1 MSGYPEVLSIREDF
15 PILKRKIEGH
25 PLVYLDNAATTQKPR
40 QVIDT
45 VRRFY
50 EFHNANIH
58 RGKHTLSEEASELY
72 EDVKKKT
79 ASFINAKSW
88 REIVFTRNATE
99 AINLVA
105 YSYGTEFLKEGD
117 EILLTM
123 MEHHANIVPWQ
134 MLQEKK
140 GVKLRFINI
149 DSNSLL
155 RMEEFEEKLSER
167 TKLVSVAHVSN
178 VLGTVNPV
186 REIAKMAHRV
196 GALILVDAAQSA
208 PHLPLNVREIDAD
221 FMVFSSH
228 KMLEPTGIGVLYG
241 KEEILEKM
249 PPFLRGGDM
258 IKRVKPYK
266 SYFKEVPWK
275 FEAGTPDIC
284 GTIGFG
290 AAIDYLKKTGMEKI
304 EAWDRHLVGMAY
316 KLLSEIPALK
326 IIGPEDRVGALSFL
340 LGDLETERIALFLNS
355 YGISIREGC
364 HCAQPLHRSL
374 GLWGTARASF
384 YIYNTEE
391 EVLKLRDALL
401 ELAKIEGISE

>member
-1 MSGYPEVLSIREDF
+1 MSGYPDISSIREDF

-45 VRRFY
+45 IRRFY

-72 EDVKKKT
+72 EKIKEKT
-79 ASFINAKSW
+79 ANFINAGSW

-105 YSYGTEFLKEGD
+105 YSYGAEFLKEGD
-117 EILLTM
+117 EILLTL

-134 MLQEKK
+134 MLQEKR
-140 GVKLRFINI
+140 GVRLRYINI
-149 DSNSLL
+149 DNDGLL

-167 TKLVSVAHVSN
+167 TKLVSVVHVSN
-178 VLGTVNPV
+178 VLGAVNPV
-186 REIAKMAHRV
+186 RDIAEMAHRV
-196 GALILVDAAQSA
+196 GALVLIDAAQSA

-228 KMLEPTGIGVLYG
+228 KMLGPTGIGVLYG
-241 KEEILEKM
+241 KEEILDKM

-258 IKRVKPYK
+258 ISRVEPFR
-266 SYFKEVPWK
+266 SYFKEIPWK

-284 GTIGFG
+284 GAIGFG
-290 AAIDYLKKTGMEKI
+290 AAIDYLEKIGMEKV
-304 EAWDRHLVGMAY
+304 EAWDRHLVGIAY
-316 KLLSEIPALK
+316 KLLSEIPGLR

-340 LGDLETERIALFLNS
+340 LGELDTERIASFLNS
-355 YGISIREGC
+355 RGISIREGC

-391 EVLKLRDALL
+391 EVIRLRDALL
-401 ELAKIEGISE
+401 ELAKIEGIPE

>member
-1 MSGYPEVLSIREDF
+1 MSGYPDVPSIREDF

-45 VRRFY
+45 IRQFY

-72 EDVKKKT
+72 EKVKEKT
-79 ASFINAKSW
+79 ANFINAGSW

-105 YSYGTEFLKEGD
+105 YSYGAEFLKEGD
-117 EILLTM
+117 EILLTI

-134 MLQEKK
+134 MLKEKR
-140 GVKLRFINI
+140 GVRLRYINI
-149 DSNSLL
+149 DNDGLL
-155 RMEEFEEKLSER
+155 RMKEFEEKLSER
-167 TKLVSVAHVSN
+167 TKLVSVVHVSN

-186 REIAKMAHRV
+186 KEIAEMAHRV
-196 GALILVDAAQSA
+196 GALVLIDAAQSA
-208 PHLPLNVREIDAD
+208 PHLPLNVREINAD

-228 KMLEPTGIGVLYG
+228 KMLGPTGIGVLYG
-241 KEEILEKM
+241 KEEILEKIS
-249 PPFLRGGDM
+249 PFLRGGDM
-258 IKRVKPYK
+258 ISRVEPYR
-266 SYFKEVPWK
+266 SYFKEIPWK

-284 GTIGFG
+284 GAIGFG
-290 AAIDYLKKTGMEKI
+290 AAIDYLEKI
-304 EAWDRHLVGMAY
+304 GMGKVKAWDKHLVGMAY
-316 KLLSEIPALK
+316 ELLSEIPGLR

-340 LGDLETERIALFLNS
+340 LGEMDTERIALFLNS
-355 YGISIREGC
+355 RGISIREGC
-364 HCAQPLHRSL
+364 HCAQLLHRSL

-391 EVLKLRDALL
+391 EVIRLRDALL
-401 ELAKIEGISE
+401 ELAKLEGISE